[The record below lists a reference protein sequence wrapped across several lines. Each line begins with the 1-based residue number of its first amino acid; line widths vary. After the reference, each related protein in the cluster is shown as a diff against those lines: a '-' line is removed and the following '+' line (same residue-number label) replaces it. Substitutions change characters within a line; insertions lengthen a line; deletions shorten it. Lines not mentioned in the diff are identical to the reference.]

1 MSTGPEPI
9 RILVADDHPLM
20 RDGFAALI
28 RQRTDMRLVGEAA
41 NGQQAVEMF
50 RQHRPD
56 VTLMDLGMPVMD
68 GVAAIRAIRKEFPS
82 ARILV
87 LTMRNGDEDV
97 HQALQAGARGFLL
110 KDSTWQEITQ
120 AIQQTCQGL
129 KPIAAVAA
137 AALAERV
144 GAQPLTEREQQVL
157 EAMARGFANKQ
168 IALEFN
174 ISEAT
179 VKAHVTSILSK
190 LGVTDRTQAVT
201 SAMRRGLVHLD

>member
-1 MSTGPEPI
+1 MSTGLEPI
-9 RILVADDHPLM
+9 RILVVDDHPLM

-68 GVAAIRAIRKEFPS
+68 GVTAIRAIRKEFPG

-120 AIQQTCQGL
+120 A
-129 KPIAAVAA
+129 
-137 AALAERV
+137 
-144 GAQPLTEREQQVL
+144 
-157 EAMARGFANKQ
+157 
-168 IALEFN
+168 
-174 ISEAT
+174 
-179 VKAHVTSILSK
+179 
-190 LGVTDRTQAVT
+190 
-201 SAMRRGLVHLD
+201 

>member
-1 MSTGPEPI
+1 MSIEPEPI
-9 RILVADDHPLM
+9 RILVVDDHPLM

-28 RQRTDMRLVGEAA
+28 RQRTDMRLVGDAA
-41 NGQQAVEMF
+41 NGQQALELF
-50 RQHRPD
+50 RRHRPD

-68 GVAAIRAIRKEFPS
+68 GVTAIRAIRKEFPS

-120 AIQQTCQGL
+120 AIQQTGQGL

-144 GAQPLTEREQQVL
+144 GSAQLTEREQQVL
-157 EAMARGFANKQ
+157 GAMARGFPNKQ
-168 IALEFN
+168 IATEFN

>member
-9 RILVADDHPLM
+9 RILVVDDHPLM

-41 NGQQAVEMF
+41 NGQQAVELF

-68 GVAAIRAIRKEFPS
+68 GVTAIRAIRKEFPN

-97 HQALQAGARGFLL
+97 HQALKAGARGFLL

-120 AIQQTCQGL
+120 AILQTCQGL
-129 KPIAAVAA
+129 KPIAPVAA

-144 GAQPLTEREQQVL
+144 GSESLTEREQQVL
-157 EAMARGFANKQ
+157 EAMARGFPNKQ
-168 IALEFN
+168 IATELN

>member
-9 RILVADDHPLM
+9 RILVVDDHPLV
-20 RDGFAALI
+20 RDGLAALI
-28 RQRTDMRLVGEAA
+28 RQRTDMELAGEAA

-56 VTLMDLGMPVMD
+56 VTLMDLGLPVMD
-68 GVAAIRAIRKEFPS
+68 GVAAIRTIRKEFPS

-87 LTMRNGDEDV
+87 LTMRSGDEDI
-97 HQALQAGARGFLL
+97 HRALQAGARGFLL

-129 KPIAAVAA
+129 KPIAAAAA
-137 AALAERV
+137 AALAERI

-168 IALEFN
+168 IATEFN